1 MKHRSMGSKMVGVA
15 MAVGAATSAYL
26 LFIRPWQLRWGATDE
41 ELERPMPGA
50 EIVERPTFN
59 ATRAVTI
66 AARPEEIWPW
76 IVQMG
81 VTRAG
86 WYSYDLL
93 DNLGRPSAQRILP
106 QFQNPKIGDVIPM
119 SPDGKQGMYVKD
131 FEQDRWMLWWDG
143 KGGMSWSWG
152 LYPVDEGHTR
162 LITRVRMRYKWHSP
176 SIVFDMLVEFT
187 DIIMMRKS
195 ILGIKERAER
205 IGGMESVVD

>member
-1 MKHRSMGSKMVGVA
+1 MVGVA
-15 MAVGAATSAYL
+15 MAVGAATAAYL
-26 LFIRPWQLRWGATDE
+26 HFIRPWQLRWGATDE
-41 ELERPMPGA
+41 ELKRPMPGD
-50 EIVERPTFN
+50 EIVTRPTFN

-66 AARPEEIWPW
+66 WARPEEVWPW

-93 DNLGRPSAQRILP
+93 DNLGRPSARGIFP
-106 QFQNPKIGDVIPM
+106 QLQNPMIGDVIPM

-162 LITRVRMRYKWHSP
+162 LITRVRLRYKWLSP
-176 SIVFDMLVEFT
+176 SILFDILVEFT

-195 ILGIKERAER
+195 MLGIKERAER
-205 IGGMESVVD
+205 IGGVESVAD

>member
-1 MKHRSMGSKMVGVA
+1 MVGVA
-15 MAVGAATSAYL
+15 MAVGAATAAYL

-41 ELERPMPGA
+41 ELKRPMPGD
-50 EIVERPTFN
+50 EIVMRPTFN

-66 AARPEEIWPW
+66 RARPEEVWPW

-93 DNLGRPSAQRILP
+93 DNLGRPSARAIFP

-152 LYPVDEGHTR
+152 LCPVDEGHTR
-162 LITRVRMRYKWHSP
+162 LITRVRMRYKWLSP
-176 SIVFDMLVEFT
+176 SILFDMLVEFT

-195 ILGIKERAER
+195 MLGIKERAER
-205 IGGMESVVD
+205 IGGMESVAD